1 MFVLANMVQALAYV
15 LDTFLWIYFWIIIAR
30 AVISWVNPDPRN
42 PIVQFL
48 YRTTEPI
55 LQPARRLLPST
66 VGIDFSP
73 ILVLVG
79 IQVVRMVVVHSLY
92 DLAHSIRW

>member
-1 MFVLANMVQALAYV
+1 VFVLANIVQALAYV

-30 AVISWVNPDPRN
+30 AVISWVNPDPWN
-42 PIVQFL
+42 PVVQFL

-55 LQPARRLLPST
+55 LKPARRLLPST
-66 VGIDFSP
+66 MGIDLSP

-79 IQVVRMVVVHSLY
+79 IQVVRMVVVESLY
-92 DLAHSIRW
+92 DLARSIRW

>member
-1 MFVLANMVQALAYV
+1 VFVLANMVQAIAYV

-30 AVISWVNPDPRN
+30 AVISWVNPDPWN

-55 LQPARRLLPST
+55 LKPVRRLLPST
-66 VGIDFSP
+66 GGIDLSP

-79 IQVVRMVVVHSLY
+79 IQVARMVVVNSLY
-92 DLAHSIRW
+92 DLARSIRW

>member
-1 MFVLANMVQALAYV
+1 MFVLANVVQALAYV
-15 LDTFLWIYFWIIIAR
+15 LDTCLWIYFWIIIAR
-30 AVISWVNPDPRN
+30 AVISWVNPDPWN

-55 LQPARRLLPST
+55 LKPARRLLPST

-79 IQVVRMVVVHSLY
+79 IQVVRMVVVNSIY
-92 DLAHSIRW
+92 DLARSIRW

>member
-1 MFVLANMVQALAYV
+1 MFIVANVVQALAYV

-30 AVISWVNPDPRN
+30 AVISWVNPDPWN

-55 LQPARRLLPST
+55 LKPVRRLLPST
-66 VGIDFSP
+66 AGIDFSP

-79 IQVVRMVVVHSLY
+79 IQVARMVVVNSLY
-92 DLAHSIRW
+92 DLARSIRW

>member
-1 MFVLANMVQALAYV
+1 MFVLANVVQALAYV
-15 LDTFLWIYFWIIIAR
+15 LDTCLWIYFWIIIAR
-30 AVISWVNPDPRN
+30 AAISWVSPDPWN
-42 PIVQFL
+42 PIVQLL

-55 LQPARRLLPST
+55 LKPARRLLPST

-79 IQVVRMVVVHSLY
+79 IQVVRMVVVNSLY
-92 DLAHSIRW
+92 DLARSIRW

>member
-1 MFVLANMVQALAYV
+1 VFVLANVVQALAYV
-15 LDTFLWIYFWIIIAR
+15 LDTCLWIYFWIIIAR
-30 AVISWVNPDPRN
+30 AAISWVSPDPWN
-42 PIVQFL
+42 PIVQLL

-55 LQPARRLLPST
+55 LKPARRLLPST

-79 IQVVRMVVVHSLY
+79 IQVVRMVVVNSLY
-92 DLAHSIRW
+92 DLARSIRW